1 MFWVIFVVGLVVIG
15 IFALV
20 ATGAFGEL
28 KSDNSLDSD
37 APYDANQRI
46 PLVLFGYQ
54 KSRVDKVIQDFQA
67 EIDSLKSKKK

>member
-28 KSDNSLDSD
+28 KSDNSLDTD
-37 APYDANQRI
+37 APYDSNQRI

-54 KSRVDKVIQDFQA
+54 KSRVDKVIQELQA
-67 EIDSLKSKKK
+67 EINSLKSKKK